1 MEAEGKAKKW
11 MFNPVFDWCTGMDVK
26 YMETCILKHLDEK
39 ISPKSIIE
47 HFGMDYQHA
56 RRRFYLYHGEYM
68 TSYINRLRKERSM
81 EITETVSEE
90 KSRGSE

>member
-1 MEAEGKAKKW
+1 METESKAKKW

-26 YMETCILKHLDEK
+26 FMESYIQKHLDEK
-39 ISPKSIIE
+39 ITPKSIID

-68 TSYINRLRKERSM
+68 TSYINRLREERLAAG
-81 EITETVSEE
+81 TESVSGTE
-90 KSRGSE
+90 